1 MDENAAEFIGEIPHF
16 YDTGLGPVIFSHYAR
31 VMGDRVAAL
40 APHDVLETAA
50 GTGIVSAELREQL
63 PDAKLVITDLNG
75 PMLEIARS
83 RLDGTALVEAADAQ
97 SLQYADESFDVVVCQ
112 FGLMFLPD
120 LKAGFREAAR
130 VLRPGGTFLFSVWDS
145 HAHNPFAA
153 LVDGV
158 LSATFA
164 EKPPPFYRVP
174 FALSAVDPLRE
185 LAQATGFGAIT
196 IEVLPHA
203 TTVASWEDFAAGLV
217 RGNPVVDQ
225 IRARGTAPLD
235 VEETVR
241 TLLEQEF
248 GPAPTTMPIQTI
260 LYAANLE

>member
-1 MDENAAEFIGEIPHF
+1 MDENAAEFVGEIPHF
-16 YDTGLGPVIFSHYAR
+16 YDTGLGPVIFSHYAT
-31 VMGDRVAAL
+31 VMGARAAAL

-63 PDAKLVITDLNG
+63 PEAALVITDLNG

-83 RLDGTALVEAADAQ
+83 RLDGTALVETADAQ

-153 LVDGV
+153 LADGV

-174 FALSAVDPLRE
+174 FSMSAVDPLRE
-185 LAQATGFGAIT
+185 LAQAAGFGAIT

-203 TTVASWEDFAAGLV
+203 TPVASWEDFAAGLV

-225 IRARGTAPLD
+225 IRARGADPLD
-235 VEETVR
+235 VEATVR
-241 TLLEQEF
+241 SLLEQEF
-248 GPAPTTMPIQTI
+248 GPVPTTMPIQTV
-260 LYAANLE
+260 LYAATLA

>member
-1 MDENAAEFIGEIPHF
+1 MDENAAEFVGEIPHF
-16 YDTGLGPVIFSHYAR
+16 YDTGLGPVIFAHFAEEMAAR
-31 VMGDRVAAL
+31 AAAL
-40 APHDVLETAA
+40 APQDVLETAA
-50 GTGIVSAELREQL
+50 GTGIVSAELQRQL
-63 PDAKLVITDLNG
+63 PEARLAVTDLNG

-83 RLDGTALVEAADAQ
+83 RLDGSAVVEAADAQ
-97 SLQYADESFDVVVCQ
+97 SLQYDDDSFDVVVCQ

-153 LVDGV
+153 MVDGI

-164 EKPPPFYRVP
+164 EQPPPFYRVP
-174 FALSAVDPLRE
+174 FGLSAVDPLRE
-185 LAQATGFGAIT
+185 LAQATGFGVIT

-203 TTVASWEDFAAGLV
+203 TTVASWDDFAAGLV

-225 IRARGTAPLD
+225 IRARGTDPLD
-235 VEETVR
+235 VEATVR
-241 TLLEQEF
+241 ALLEQEF
-248 GPAPTTMPIQTI
+248 GPAPTTMPIQTL
-260 LYAANLE
+260 LYAATLA

>member
-1 MDENAAEFIGEIPHF
+1 MDENAAEFVGEIPHF
-16 YDTGLGPVIFSHYAR
+16 YDTGLGPVIFSHYAT
-31 VMGDRVAAL
+31 VMGNRAAEL
-40 APHDVLETAA
+40 APKDVLETAA
-50 GTGIVSAELREQL
+50 GTGIVSAELRQQL
-63 PDAKLVITDLNG
+63 PDAALVVTDLNG
-75 PMLEIARS
+75 PMLEIARA

-97 SLQYADESFDVVVCQ
+97 SLQYADDSFDVVVCQ

-120 LKAGFREAAR
+120 LKAGFSEAAR

-164 EKPPPFYRVP
+164 EQPPPFYRVP
-174 FALSAVDPLRE
+174 FGLSAVDPLRE
-185 LAQATGFGAIT
+185 LAQAAGFGEIV

-203 TTVASWEDFAAGLV
+203 TTITSWDDFAAGLI

-225 IRARGTAPLD
+225 IRARGADPLD
-235 VEETVR
+235 VEGTVR
-241 TLLEQEF
+241 DLLEVEF
-248 GPAPTTMPIQTI
+248 GSAPTTMPIQTL
-260 LYAANLE
+260 LYAAVLV